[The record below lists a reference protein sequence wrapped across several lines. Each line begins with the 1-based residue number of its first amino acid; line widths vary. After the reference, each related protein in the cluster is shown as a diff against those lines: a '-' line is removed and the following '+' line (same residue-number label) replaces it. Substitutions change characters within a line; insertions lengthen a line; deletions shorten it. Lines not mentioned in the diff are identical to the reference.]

1 MARHE
6 WQLLGVA
13 GPPLLAATGSAM
25 CAARLCSALVLAV
38 GCRPLHRYAGPLAS
52 AAMEAQSGLPKLR
65 CSEEPFSTSVAAPFP
80 LTVCR
85 ATGPNGSV
93 GILLAAGDTVWGVVR
108 ALRAPSPSQLQ
119 SAIDSLVRGIGLGR
133 IVPDPACR
141 VVDHQATVW
150 RIAEGYVLVARQTD
164 STDTRADFGIYLGQ
178 PPCRA
183 SRFEQRG
190 GAEPGLG

>member
-1 MARHE
+1 MARYE
-6 WQLLGVA
+6 RKLLGVA

-25 CAARLCSALVLAV
+25 RAAWLCSALVLAL
-38 GCRPLHRYAGPLAS
+38 GCRSPHRYAGPLAS
-52 AAMEAQSGLPKLR
+52 AAMEAQSGFPKLR

-133 IVPDPACR
+133 IIVPDPVCR
-141 VVDHQATVW
+141 VVDHQANLW
-150 RIAEGYVLVARQTD
+150 RIPEGYVLVARQAD
-164 STDTRADFGIYLGQ
+164 STGTSADFGIYLGL

-183 SRFEQRG
+183 SQ
-190 GAEPGLG
+190 PKP